1 VIVYG
6 GRLSGSEPVL
16 DDGILALPATEG
28 TSGLGLN
35 NSGDTITLRNA
46 DEHVID
52 RINFSKTSS
61 KGSMTRDS
69 GLNGAF
75 TDHSTVADASV
86 SAGVWPSGAPFTE
99 DPTVEIPEIK
109 ITVNLADGEIHLR
122 WRASP
127 TANYTVRTSN
137 SVAGA
142 YTPAGNKLKFD
153 DSMGSFSTKADRAA
167 QFFTIHAK

>member
-1 VIVYG
+1 
-6 GRLSGSEPVL
+6 
-16 DDGILALPATEG
+16 
-28 TSGLGLN
+28 
-35 NSGDTITLRNA
+35 
-46 DEHVID
+46 
-52 RINFSKTSS
+52 
-61 KGSMTRDS
+61 MTRDS

-137 SVAGA
+137 SVAGP
-142 YTPAGNKLKFD
+142 YTPVGNKLKFD
-153 DSMGSFSTKADRAA
+153 DSSMYI
-167 QFFTIHAK
+167 FTDGITEIKDPGGNMLGAEGFQNYIKKYQEEPNNQRLRIMVEDIVKSGKIQKDDLTIVVIDSLK